1 MKLIFASGLEEKF
14 LKKQESLLAL
24 GGWLYYDSQEKLN
37 KNFKNLEYDY
47 LEKKF
52 DIRSYIPQLRIKLL
66 NALSFALNEFH
77 NKEFSKE
84 YWTAIIDPWLSHYLI
99 QNYYRWCLVEKS
111 CLDNKNL
118 RSIFFK
124 KLDYDP
130 PFDQNDFFYFIANS
144 NSYNQFIFQRIYK
157 FRKNEF
163 TNLELTIL
171 DENIEKDNS
180 TYELKKD
187 IKIN

>member
-14 LKKQESLLAL
+14 LKNKKVYWRLE
-24 GGWLYYDSQEKLN
+24 GGYIMTLK
-37 KNFKNLEYDY
+37 KNLTKILKNLEYDY

-180 TYELKKD
+180 TYELKK
-187 IKIN
+187 KT